1 MEELLPIGEF
11 SARCG
16 LSAKMLRTYAAAG
29 LLTPAAVDRESGY
42 RYYSPAQEQ
51 DARLIGLLRRAGVPL
66 AEIGVFMRDPTPDR
80 LNQWEGQ
87 LDDDTAARRDALAA
101 ARTHITAA
109 ASGARPASPNDRATE
124 RGDCEMKRLI
134 AGSVTDRGTVRPTN
148 QDAVLVGHGI
158 FVVAD
163 GTGAGGEV
171 ASAVAVETLCA
182 AYAADRT
189 RSGLAD
195 ASRRAARAV
204 WRRAEAGEEPPMGST
219 LAAVAV
225 VSEDRLAAVN
235 VGDSRVYRFSDGAL
249 DRVTRDH
256 TVVEDL
262 VSTGT
267 ISAEQARSHPERSI
281 LTRMLGIGPDVEPD
295 VVDVP
300 YTAGDRLLL
309 CTDGLF
315 NEIDDHEIAD
325 LLSGVV
331 GPEAAAVQLVR
342 RATHGGASDNV
353 SVIVVDVV

>member
-42 RYYSPAQEQ
+42 RYYSPAQER

-66 AEIGVFMRDPTPDR
+66 GEVAVFLRDPTADR
-80 LNQWEGQ
+80 LEQWEGQ
-87 LDDDTAARRDALAA
+87 LDDDLAVRREALAA
-101 ARTHITAA
+101 ARTHIATATPVSLPA
-109 ASGARPASPNDRATE
+109 APGHRAAE
-124 RGDCEMKRLI
+124 RGECEMERFT
-134 AGSVTDRGTVRPTN
+134 AGSVTDRGSVRPTN
-148 QDAVLVGHGI
+148 QDAVLVDDRV

-182 AYAADRT
+182 AYGADRT
-189 RSGLAD
+189 RSGLAS

-204 WRRAEAGEEPPMGST
+204 WRRAEAGDEPPMGST

-225 VSEDRLAAVN
+225 VSEDWLAAVN

-249 DRVTRDH
+249 HRLTRDH

-262 VSTGT
+262 VSAGA
-267 ISAEQARSHPERSI
+267 ISAEQARRHPERSI
-281 LTRMLGIGPDVEPD
+281 LTRILGIGPDVEPN
-295 VVDVP
+295 VVDVS

-315 NEIDDHEIAD
+315 NEIDDHEISEV
-325 LLSGVV
+325 LSTVA

-342 RATHGGASDNV
+342 RATDGGASDNV
-353 SVIVVDVV
+353 SVIVVDVA